1 MTPIITIA
9 KQELEKH
16 SHSEPKIAAFAEKV
30 SEMNHQNVYVSQTGI
45 QLIEFIC
52 FLKDSGIHFEFF
64 SNEEELKSVLSK
76 PSA

>member
-1 MTPIITIA
+1 MNPVITIS
-9 KQELEKH
+9 KQELQKY
-16 SHSEPKIAAFAEKV
+16 SHAEIKIAAFAEKV
-30 SEMNHQNVYVSQTGI
+30 SEMNHQYVYVSQTGI

-76 PSA
+76 PK